1 MTPMWDL
8 LLVNGHL
15 ATMTPDRPYGTVSDG
30 AVGIA
35 GGRITWVGP
44 RADLPSDAERRSGE
58 VLDARGGWITP
69 ALVDCHTH
77 IVWGGSRVD
86 EFEARLAGAT
96 YEDIA
101 RRGGGIVSTVRAT
114 REATE
119 EALRAAAVAR
129 LDSLL
134 AEGVTVIE
142 VKSGYGLDTAT
153 ELKMLRVA
161 RSLADARPV
170 TVRTTFLGAHALPP
184 DHADDPDAYV
194 DLVCDEMLPAVVES
208 GLADAV
214 DAFCERI
221 AFSPAQVER
230 IFARAR
236 QLGLPVKLHAE
247 QLSDSHGAA
256 LAASF
261 GALSADHLEWVSDDG
276 VAAMAAADT
285 VAVLLPGAFYAL
297 GETRRPPVAS
307 FRRHRVPMALSTD
320 CNPGSSP
327 VVSLLLMLSMGCT
340 MFGLT
345 PEEAL
350 AGVTRH
356 AARALGLADERGTL
370 EADKVADLVIWDI
383 ERPAELAYMIGANP
397 CRAVVRAGRIVRGS

>member
-1 MTPMWDL
+1 MWDL
-8 LLVNGHL
+8 LVLNGHL
-15 ATMTPDRPYGTVSDG
+15 ATMTSDRPYGTVPDG
-30 AVGIA
+30 AVGVTA
-35 GGRITWVGP
+35 GRIAWVGP
-44 RADLPSDAERRSGE
+44 RSDLTADAERRSRE
-58 VLDARGGWITP
+58 IVDARGGWITP

-77 IVWGGSRVD
+77 LVWGGSRVD

-96 YEDIA
+96 YEEIA
-101 RRGGGIVSTVRAT
+101 RRGGGILSTVRAT

-119 EALRAAAVAR
+119 EALCTAAVAR
-129 LDSLL
+129 LDNLR
-134 AEGVTVIE
+134 AEGVTVVE

-161 RSLADARPV
+161 RSLAAVRPV

-184 DHADDPDAYV
+184 EHADAPDAYV
-194 DLVCDEMLPAVVES
+194 DLVCDEMLPAVAAE

-221 AFSPAQVER
+221 AFSPEQVER

-276 VAAMAAADT
+276 VAAMAAAGT

-297 GETRRPPVAS
+297 GETRRPPVES
-307 FRRHRVPMALSTD
+307 FRRHRVPMAVATD

-340 MFGLT
+340 LFGLT

-356 AARALGLADERGTL
+356 AAHALGLADERGTL
-370 EADKVADLVIWDI
+370 EADKAADLVIWDVD
-383 ERPAELAYMIGANP
+383 RPAELAYMIGANP
-397 CRAVVRAGRIVRGS
+397 CRTVIRAGRIVRSS